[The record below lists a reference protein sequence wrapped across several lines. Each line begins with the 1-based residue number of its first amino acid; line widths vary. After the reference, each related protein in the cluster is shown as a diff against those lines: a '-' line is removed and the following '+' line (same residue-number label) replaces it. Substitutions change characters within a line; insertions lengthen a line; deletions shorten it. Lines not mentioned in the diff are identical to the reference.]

1 MEGALPFERSPV
13 RKPASSRFPMARLTL
28 LTLKP
33 VAAAIV
39 SMLGRMF
46 LPSLSPKS
54 SKRHSDQ
61 AGIG

>member
-13 RKPASSRFPMARLTL
+13 RKPASSKLPMARLTL

-33 VAAAIV
+33 AVAVIV
-39 SMLGRMF
+39 SMLGRMP

-54 SKRHSDQ
+54 PERHCDK